1 MKPISITAP
10 VFPNSKFSPDNL
22 LFKINEDN
30 LTIQNKTSNKVCQ
43 IGIDCVA
50 GFTINYT
57 GKNPIYHNS
66 LFLSRLAEFDEN
78 FFSYYYITKDEFL
91 ISIKDLP
98 SINRWSTVPEIKLD
112 NFNIGEHK
120 QFFIAVDNKNK
131 TTYTNISRIKG
142 FTYFYE
148 NKIYIYEFD
157 EYHGYFLKEVQ
168 ENHNNFSTIK
178 NYSTQL
184 VFYGLN
190 LSVGD
195 IREFNSLLQKQIKNA
210 KGMYSLH
217 LARFANLIKSIVSK
231 MK

>member
-1 MKPISITAP
+1 M
-10 VFPNSKFSPDNL
+10 
-22 LFKINEDN
+22 
-30 LTIQNKTSNKVCQ
+30 
-43 IGIDCVA
+43 
-50 GFTINYT
+50 
-57 GKNPIYHNS
+57 
-66 LFLSRLAEFDEN
+66 
-78 FFSYYYITKDEFL
+78 
-91 ISIKDLP
+91 
-98 SINRWSTVPEIKLD
+98 D